1 MNQVAAFEPI
11 QREPRA
17 NTAAPTVATTSTE
30 ASAVSWAA
38 IVAGAAGAAAL
49 SLCLLIL
56 GVGLGLS
63 SVSPWAQSGI
73 SAEKLAASTIV
84 WVTLTSL
91 LASALGGYLAGRLR
105 VRWTA
110 LHADE
115 TYFRDTAHG
124 FLSWALATLVTAT
137 LMASAIGAIVSGGVQ
152 AGATVVG
159 GAATTLAASATAAAS
174 DDAAESIG
182 YYVDS
187 LFRPVGN
194 GAVDGAVAGAL
205 APASADDQASQA
217 RRILLHAAGAGSVS
231 PDDSRHLGQLI
242 AQRTGLSQQQAETRI
257 AEAYAQIQAAREAIE
272 TKAKSAADQARR
284 ATAYGSLWLFIAL
297 LAGAFFASLA
307 ATYGGRQRDV

>member
-1 MNQVAAFEPI
+1 MNQSAVVEPHFH
-11 QREPRA
+11 EPMI
-17 NTAAPTVATTSTE
+17 NTALPTVATAPTQE
-30 ASAVSWAA
+30 SAVSWAA

-73 SAEKLAASTIV
+73 SAGRLGVSTIL

-110 LHADE
+110 LHSDE

-137 LMASAIGAIVSGGVQ
+137 LMASVIASIVSGGVQ
-152 AGATVVG
+152 AGATVAG
-159 GAATTLAASATAAAS
+159 GAATGLAAGATSMVS
-174 DDAAESIG
+174 DNAGDPLG

-187 LFRPVGN
+187 LFRPVGDS
-194 GAVDGAVAGAL
+194 AIDGSQLPRSPQEDAAEARGIFAHVAGSAAL
-205 APASADDQASQA
+205 TSDDTRQ
-217 RRILLHAAGAGSVS
+217 
-231 PDDSRHLGQLI
+231 LGQLI
-242 AQRTGLSQQQAETRI
+242 ARRTGMSQQQAEARVI
-257 AEAYAQIQAAREAIE
+257 EVHGRVQAARSALETE
-272 TKAKSAADQARR
+272 TKDAADKARK

-297 LAGAFFASLA
+297 LGGAFFASLT
-307 ATYGGRQRDV
+307 ATYGGRQRDL